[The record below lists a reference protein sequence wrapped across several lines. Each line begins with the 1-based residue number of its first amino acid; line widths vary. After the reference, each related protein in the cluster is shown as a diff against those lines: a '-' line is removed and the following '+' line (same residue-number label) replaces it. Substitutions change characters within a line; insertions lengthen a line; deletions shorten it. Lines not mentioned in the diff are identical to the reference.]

1 MNGDKTID
9 GRDASD
15 VLSFYAKSSAG
26 NGKNNINTKAADV
39 NSDSIV
45 DGRDAS
51 MILTY
56 YSKVS
61 VGYKKASLN
70 LLKK

>member
-1 MNGDKTID
+1 MIIEGDVNGDKTID
-9 GRDASD
+9 GH
-15 VLSFYAKSSAG
+15 
-26 NGKNNINTKAADV
+26 
-39 NSDSIV
+39 
-45 DGRDAS
+45 DAS